1 MSDFHDFEEEN
12 ADEKNLADLASP
24 DKMVRADA
32 IERMARQAFDKGNNT
47 KAILYLETCADL
59 REEIEDYTGLTSALM
74 QIGYLK
80 AQNNHF
86 AEAHASYLAAAENA
100 RKAMNGTIE
109 IDAIHLCGTM
119 QRRMKNYSAAADH
132 FGHAANLAVEENYRF
147 VAHIQADYARM
158 LRKIGRT
165 QEAEVLLAEAQQHFM
180 ANGFETN
187 VPRVEN
193 ELASAL
199 FDDSNIQLSLEK
211 ATEAYHLAKYD
222 ENSREVDRAQFL
234 MARCYNQM
242 GNFIEAHKILVEMK
256 ARNSFKKR
264 QKHKARTDLELARTL
279 AGLERC
285 QDSADILANLIPVLK
300 IHKLEEEVAEALR
313 LQGQN
318 LMLVGEPLEAE
329 QVLAE
334 AIALAESL
342 DLDQIQLEATTMLA
356 VNYEILGRHETAV
369 EQYELIASNPLNMG
383 RLEFWIAAGE
393 LALHYGKAGNSD
405 VANRYIAAITNAP
418 EGAVSVGIIGQSQEA
433 QYWLLLGQG
442 QKVKAKNM
450 ANKAMTNYLL
460 GDRANDAARLAV
472 LIRDLG

>member
-1 MSDFHDFEEEN
+1 
-12 ADEKNLADLASP
+12 
-24 DKMVRADA
+24 
-32 IERMARQAFDKGNNT
+32 
-47 KAILYLETCADL
+47 
-59 REEIEDYTGLTSALM
+59 
-74 QIGYLK
+74 
-80 AQNNHF
+80 
-86 AEAHASYLAAAENA
+86 
-100 RKAMNGTIE
+100 
-109 IDAIHLCGTM
+109 
-119 QRRMKNYSAAADH
+119 
-132 FGHAANLAVEENYRF
+132 
-147 VAHIQADYARM
+147 
-158 LRKIGRT
+158 
-165 QEAEVLLAEAQQHFM
+165 
-180 ANGFETN
+180 
-187 VPRVEN
+187 
-193 ELASAL
+193 
-199 FDDSNIQLSLEK
+199 
-211 ATEAYHLAKYD
+211 
-222 ENSREVDRAQFL
+222 
-234 MARCYNQM
+234 
-242 GNFIEAHKILVEMK
+242 
-256 ARNSFKKR
+256 
-264 QKHKARTDLELARTL
+264 
-279 AGLERC
+279 
-285 QDSADILANLIPVLK
+285 
-300 IHKLEEEVAEALR
+300 
-313 LQGQN
+313 
-318 LMLVGEPLEAE
+318 MLVGEPLEAE

>member
-12 ADEKNLADLASP
+12 ADEKNLADLAST

-32 IERMARQAFDKGNNT
+32 IERMARQAFEKGNSD
-47 KAILYLETCADL
+47 KAIIYLETSADL
-59 REEIEDYTGLTSALM
+59 REEIEDYSGLTNTFM

-100 RKAMNGTIE
+100 RKAMNGSLE
-109 IDAIHLCGTM
+109 IDALHLCGTM

-132 FGHAANLAVEENYRF
+132 FGHAASLAVEENYRF

-165 QEAEVLLAEAQQHFM
+165 QEAEVLLAEAQQHFLTH
-180 ANGFETN
+180 GFETN

-222 ENSREVDRAQFL
+222 ENAREVDRAQFL

-242 GNFIEAHKILVEMK
+242 GNYSEAHKILTEMK
-256 ARNSFKKR
+256 TRDSFKKR

-279 AGLERC
+279 AGLERR
-285 QDSADILANLIPVLK
+285 QESADILANLIPVLK
-300 IHKLEEEVAEALR
+300 IHKLQDEVTDALR
-313 LQGQN
+313 LQGHN

-334 AIALAESL
+334 AIALADTL
-342 DLDQIQLEATTMLA
+342 DLDQIQLEATTLLA
-356 VNYEILGRHETAV
+356 ITYDILDRTQAKV
-369 EQYELIASNPLNMG
+369 EQYEIIASNPLNMG
-383 RLEFWIAAGE
+383 RLEFWMAAGE
-393 LALHYGKAGNSD
+393 LGLHYGKAGDGD

-418 EGAVSVGIIGQSQEA
+418 EGAVSAGIIGQSQEA

-442 QKVKAKNM
+442 QKLKAKNM
-450 ANKAMTNYLL
+450 ANKALVNYLL
-460 GDRANDAARLAV
+460 DDRSSDAARLAV